1 MTEENIIIK
10 AKDGYQLGTCVRK
23 PKNEIKG
30 VIQIN
35 SGTGIPQE
43 FYKHFATYL
52 TQLGYITIT
61 FDYRGIG
68 SSKPKSLKG
77 FKATNLEWG
86 TLDMSSI
93 LDWSIKKYP
102 SLEKIV
108 IGHSMGGQLIGL
120 MENNE
125 KIDKVF
131 IIASGTGYWK
141 DMPKGLTKMLMPFL
155 WYFHMPLNTLLYG
168 YSNAKK
174 INQGENLPKGV
185 ALQWRKWCLNKDYWE
200 NEFGKTINSNA
211 FSKLTAP
218 IKSIIF
224 MDDNLISQKANK
236 KLLAYYSNS
245 TINEIQITPQ
255 SVELNKIGHFGYFSR
270 KSEKL
275 WSNLI

>member
-1 MTEENIIIK
+1 MTKENIIVT
-10 AKDGYQLGTCVRK
+10 AKDGYKLGACVRK

-30 VIQIN
+30 IIQIN

-77 FKATNLEWG
+77 FKANNLEWG

-93 LDWSIKKYP
+93 LDWSIKSYP

-155 WYFHMPLNTLLYG
+155 WYFYMPLNIFIYG

-185 ALQWRKWCLNKDYWE
+185 ALQWKNWCLNKDYWE
-200 NEFGKTINSNA
+200 NEFGKTINSNSFA
-211 FSKLTAP
+211 KLTAP
-218 IKSIIF
+218 IKSLIF
-224 MDDNLISQKANK
+224 KDDNIISQKANK
-236 KLLAYYSNS
+236 KLLAYYKNA
-245 TINEIQITPQ
+245 ILNEIQITPK
-255 SVELNKIGHFGYFSR
+255 SVEINKIGHFGYFSR